1 MRSQI
6 AAWIVL
12 LAACA
17 GTDAPRRHPLEPR
30 LVEALRSA
38 DPAVRY
44 EAAYVLGAHGDGA
57 HIDAIGELTSD
68 ANAIVARG
76 AQAAIGRIAEGDS
89 KLQSAA
95 LPHLLR
101 ALRHPDATVRQS
113 AAFELGNFLECE
125 DVDWSPLKAAL
136 WDESGWVRLAA
147 AGALVQLGHPPS
159 DGELAG
165 LFRSYAGGT
174 GSRWLLPLL
183 SALHD
188 PAQRDWLSPL
198 LANAD
203 AQIRDHAE
211 HATRRLDAIEAG
223 ATPSWQTPAMK
234 KELESSAVNRR
245 ARNELRRLPWHPV
258 PRPELLEAAREARL
272 VMFGEMHSE
281 DGPLREAQIELL
293 RAFVGDRP
301 EGVALGFEPSVKHA
315 QQLVLDAAEEL
326 GVSCISLEANWES
339 GWIPVGSLAERD
351 DQVAEAIDDWLAT
364 PGHRM
369 FVVRGE
375 SHVTPGGYL
384 VRQLE
389 TEPLIVLSMQAE
401 IALPLGLAGDD
412 LEILGQTWRLGDSG
426 RVYVC
431 GLKGLRPESP
441 SSVLGIG
448 RPSGRP

>member
-1 MRSQI
+1 MI
-6 AAWIVL
+6 LL

-17 GTDAPRRHPLEPR
+17 GTGVPRRHALEPR
-30 LVEALRSA
+30 LVEALRSD

-57 HIDAIGELTSD
+57 HIDAIGELAGD

-76 AQAAIGRIAEGDS
+76 ALAALGRIAEGDS
-89 KLQSAA
+89 RLQAAA
-95 LPHLLR
+95 LPHLMG

-113 AAFELGNFLECE
+113 AAFELGNFQECE
-125 DVDWSPLKAAL
+125 GVDWSPLAATL
-136 WDESGWVRLAA
+136 WDESGWVQLAA
-147 AGALVQLGHPPS
+147 AGALAQLGIPPS
-159 DGELAG
+159 DSELER

-174 GSRWLLPLL
+174 GSRWLIPVLP
-183 SALHD
+183 ALRD

-198 LANAD
+198 LSSVD
-203 AQIRDHAE
+203 ARTRDHAE
-211 HATRRLDAIEAG
+211 HAARRLDAIAAG
-223 ATPSWQTPAMK
+223 APPSWQTSGME
-234 KELESSAVNRR
+234 KELQSSTVNRR

-258 PRPELLEAAREARL
+258 QRRELLDAARKARL
-272 VMFGEMHSE
+272 VMFGEIHKE

-293 RAFVGDRP
+293 RAIVGERP
-301 EGVALGFEPSVKHA
+301 AGVAVGFEPSVKQA

-326 GVSCISLEANWES
+326 GVPCISLEKNWEA
-339 GWIPVGSLAERD
+339 GWMPVGSTAERD
-351 DQVAEAIDDWLAT
+351 DQVAEAIHAWLAT

-389 TEPLIVLSMQAE
+389 TDPLIVLSMQAE
-401 IALPLGLAGDD
+401 IALPLGLAGDG

-441 SSVLGIG
+441 SSVLRNWLS
-448 RPSGRP
+448 RPSER